1 VGILRIENITKQFH
15 GKYALDDVSL
25 QIESGE
31 IFGLLGPNGAGKTTL
46 IRLINQILTPDS
58 GKIYFEGELLR
69 QRHLASIGY
78 LPEERGLY
86 RTMKVLDH
94 LIFLAQLRGL
104 NSLDAKKQ
112 SEYWLNKM
120 EITAWANKRI
130 EELSKGMAQKVQ
142 FIGTV
147 LHDPKLLILDEPL
160 SGFDPLNVELILS
173 VLKEMKETGKTI
185 LLSTHNMKSVD
196 EICDRAA
203 VIYQAKKVC
212 DGSVMDLRESIKKG
226 FYGLRFQG
234 NMIAFVNALWTDFEL
249 VEKKE
254 LSSNRFEAIVA
265 MRSSADFEVLLK
277 SLIGQVKL
285 EAAWEV
291 MPSMHDVFLN
301 KVQEEDN
308 QQNTQNEE

>member
-1 VGILRIENITKQFH
+1 MGILRIENITKQFH

-25 QIESGE
+25 QFESGE

-212 DGSVMDLRESIKKG
+212 EGSVLDLRESIKKG

-249 VEKKE
+249 V
-254 LSSNRFEAIVA
+254 
-265 MRSSADFEVLLK
+265 
-277 SLIGQVKL
+277 
-285 EAAWEV
+285 
-291 MPSMHDVFLN
+291 
-301 KVQEEDN
+301 
-308 QQNTQNEE
+308 